1 MLKLDVPPRLT
12 LLLGVPGICQRK
24 LPSVVRKF
32 KYMRASLK
40 IFGSRCLSG
49 SGRVA
54 TVQRASIA
62 LCGASVLFSAGAR
75 MASAGQSAPSM
86 KLPESG
92 VVLRDTPNPLRYFDA
107 AGRKSAVFGRQNGQ
121 FEAWIYPV
129 KVLHNFRLEF
139 QQEGQPEAV
148 RGENILREVVT
159 RPESTSLVYVHPNF
173 TVREII
179 WAPLDEPA
187 LLVYFDV
194 DSSKP
199 LDITAA
205 FVPDFKPMWPASFGG
220 QHSSWLA
227 EEKAFALTD
236 VTEHPTALVGSPAVR
251 AYTEFTDHQL
261 ASGETILRV
270 RFESRKVD
278 AGPIPL
284 ALALSMDGAA
294 NATAIYRDVLA
305 RSRELFEKR
314 VAHHREFLERTFSF
328 ESPDAELNQAV
339 LWSKL
344 TLDAGW
350 VCHSNYGCG
359 LVAGYGPSGT
369 GERPGFDW
377 WFGGDA
383 MMSSWA
389 LEDMGDLDG
398 ALQALRFLKARQ
410 RADGKVMHEMPQSV
424 DLLDWFGKFRYA
436 YYHADTTPMYLYSL
450 GEYWQ
455 RTGDAKFLEEFWP
468 SIQKAYSYCLSTVD
482 SADGLMDN
490 TKAGLAAVE
499 VGVLRGKVVKDIYL
513 EGFWVGALDAFARM
527 AAAKGE
533 KSFAEEAAQR
543 AAKAR
548 DSVEKA
554 WWSADQ
560 RAYTFG
566 ISTDG
571 RRTDLI
577 GVWPSVMLA
586 LSPEMN
592 SSQSRAAAASM
603 AAPAIAADW
612 GARWLA
618 NDHPLYDPLSYN
630 NGTAWPFMS
639 GFASWAQY
647 RHGLPLAAFA
657 LWSSV
662 ARLTGLTAPG
672 AVPELMNGDRYL
684 AGEFAVPHQL
694 FSSDGVLLP
703 AMRGLLGLEVHGPAA
718 AIDHE
723 LQFSFA
729 PNLPADWPFLRFERY
744 AIGKGHLSG
753 EILQEAMQT
762 TLDVK
767 YDGDSAIVGKLAPSV
782 PAAARIKSVQLNHK
796 PAKYSVR
803 DLGSFVRVELAPVK
817 IESASPTVVT
827 VEYEGG
833 IGIVPPAPRSQPGER
848 SSALKILGVN
858 SYTQSPR
865 CLVQI
870 SVAGLAG
877 RTYPLQ
883 LISSMQDLRAAE
895 LRISKTG
902 SGYIVDVPFDADNA
916 SARPGYVTRQV
927 CLTN

>member
-1 MLKLDVPPRLT
+1 
-12 LLLGVPGICQRK
+12 
-24 LPSVVRKF
+24 VR
-32 KYMRASLK
+32 
-40 IFGSRCLSG
+40 
-49 SGRVA
+49 RV
-54 TVQRASIA
+54 RIG
-62 LCGASVLFSAGAR
+62 LCAAGAVLFAGAQ
-75 MASAGQSAPSM
+75 MASAGQSTAGA

-92 VVLRDTPNPLRYFDA
+92 VVLRDTPNPLRYFDVT
-107 AGRKSAVFGRQNGQ
+107 GRKSAVFGRQNGE

-129 KVLHNFRLEF
+129 KLLHSFRLEF

-148 RGENILREVVT
+148 RGENILREVIT
-159 RPESTSLVYVHPNF
+159 RPESTTQVYVHPNF

-187 LLVYFDV
+187 LVVYFDV
-194 DSSKP
+194 DSAKP

-227 EEKAFALTD
+227 EGKAFALTD
-236 VTEHPTALVGSPAVR
+236 VTEHPTALVGSPAVS

-261 ASGETILRV
+261 ASGETILRM
-270 RFESRKVD
+270 RFDASTSG

-284 ALALSMDGAA
+284 AMSLSMDSAA
-294 NATAIYRDVLA
+294 NAAGVYRDVLA

-328 ESPDAELNQAV
+328 ESPDTELNQAM

-350 VCHSNYGCG
+350 VCHAKYGCG
-359 LVAGYGPSGT
+359 LVAGFGPSGT

-389 LEDMGDLDG
+389 LEDMGDLEG

-410 RADGKVMHEMPQSV
+410 RTDGKVMHEMTQSV
-424 DLLDWFGKFRYA
+424 DLLDWFGKLRYA
-436 YYHADTTPMYLYSL
+436 YYHGDTTPMYLYSL
-450 GEYWQ
+450 GQYWR

-482 SADGLMDN
+482 SADGLMDS

-513 EGFWVGALDAFARM
+513 EGFWVGALEALGPM
-527 AAAKGE
+527 ATAKGE
-533 KSFAEEAAQR
+533 KSLAEDATQR
-543 AAKAR
+543 AVRAR
-548 DSVEKA
+548 DSLQKK
-554 WWSADQ
+554 WWSAEQ
-560 RAYTFG
+560 HAYTFG
-566 ISTDG
+566 ISSDG
-571 RRTDLI
+571 QRTDLV
-577 GVWPSVMLA
+577 GVWPSVLLA
-586 LSPEMN
+586 LSDEMN
-592 SSQSRAAAASM
+592 SAQSTAAVASI
-603 AAPAIAADW
+603 ARPAIATDW

-639 GFASWAQY
+639 GFAAWAQY
-647 RHGLPLAAFA
+647 RRGLPLAAFA

-662 ARLTGLTAPG
+662 ARLTGLTSPG

-694 FSSDGVLLP
+694 FSSDGLLLP
-703 AMRGLLGLEVHGPAA
+703 AVRGMLGLEVRGPDATS
-718 AIDHE
+718 DQK

-744 AIGKGHLSG
+744 AIGRGHLSG
-753 EILQEAMQT
+753 EILQQATQT
-762 TLDVK
+762 TLEVK
-767 YDGDSAIVGKLAPSV
+767 YDGESAIVASLAASV
-782 PAAARIKSVQLNHK
+782 PATARIKSVRLNHQ
-796 PAKYSVR
+796 PAKYSLR
-803 DLGSFVRVELAPVK
+803 DLGSYVRVELAPMK
-817 IESASPTVVT
+817 IEPVSQTVVT
-827 VEYEGG
+827 VDYDGG
-833 IGIVPPAPRSQPGER
+833 IGIVPVAPRPQLGER

-858 SYTQSPR
+858 SYTQSPT
-865 CLVQI
+865 CLVKI

-883 LISSMQDLRAAE
+883 LISNMQNLRAAG
-895 LRISKTG
+895 LKTTSTG
-902 SGYIVDVPFDADNA
+902 SGYIVDVQFELDEA
-916 SARPGYVTRQV
+916 SGRSEYATRQV

>member
-1 MLKLDVPPRLT
+1 MKILGT
-12 LLLGVPGICQRK
+12 LFLARCERIAVARFARIGLCA
-24 LPSVVRKF
+24 
-32 KYMRASLK
+32 ASAVF
-40 IFGSRCLSG
+40 FGC
-49 SGRVA
+49 A
-54 TVQRASIA
+54 QI
-62 LCGASVLFSAGAR
+62 
-75 MASAGQSAPSM
+75 ASAGQTAAGK

-92 VVLRDTPNPLRYFDA
+92 VALRDSPNPLRYFDVT
-107 AGRKSAVFGRQNGQ
+107 GRKSAVFGRQNGQ
-121 FEAWIYPV
+121 FEAWIYPL

-148 RGENILREVVT
+148 RGENILQEVVT
-159 RPESTSLVYVHPNF
+159 RPESTTLVFVHPDF
-173 TVREII
+173 TVREIV

-187 LLVYFDV
+187 LLVYFDI
-194 DSSKP
+194 DSSRP

-236 VTEHPTALVGSPAVR
+236 VTEHPTALVGSPAAS

-261 ASGETILRV
+261 ASGETILRM
-270 RFESRKVD
+270 RFEPGKVG

-284 ALALSMDGAA
+284 AMALSMDAAA
-294 NATAIYRDVLA
+294 NAMAIYRDVLA
-305 RSRELFEKR
+305 RSRELFEMR
-314 VAHHREFLERTFSF
+314 VAHHREMLQRTFSF
-328 ESPDAELNQAV
+328 ASPDAELNQAV

-350 VCHSNYGCG
+350 VCHANYGCG

-389 LEDMGDLDG
+389 LEDMGDLAG

-410 RADGKVMHEMPQSV
+410 RADGKVMHEMTQSA

-450 GEYWQ
+450 GQFWR
-455 RTGDAKFLEEFWP
+455 RTGDTRFLEEFWP

-513 EGFWVGALDAFARM
+513 EGFWVGALEALGPM

-533 KSFAEEAAQR
+533 NSLSEEATRR
-543 AAKAR
+543 AARAR
-548 DSVEKA
+548 DSLEKA
-554 WWSADQ
+554 WWSAEQ
-560 RAYTFG
+560 HAYTFG
-566 ISTDG
+566 ISGDAQ
-571 RRTDLI
+571 RTDLI
-577 GVWPSVMLA
+577 GVWPSVLLA
-586 LSPEMN
+586 LSDDMN
-592 SSQSRAAAASM
+592 SAQARAAARSLAT
-603 AAPAIAADW
+603 PTITTDW

-703 AMRGLLGLEVHGPAA
+703 AVRGVLGLEVHGPGATS
-718 AIDHE
+718 DRE

-729 PNLPADWPFLRFERY
+729 PNLPADWPFLRFARY
-744 AIGKGHLSG
+744 AIGTGHLSG
-753 EILQEAMQT
+753 EIVQRAMQT
-762 TLDVK
+762 TLEVR
-767 YDGDSAIVGKLAPSV
+767 YDGESAIVGKLAPSV

-796 PAKYSVR
+796 PAKYSIR

-817 IESASPTVVT
+817 IESAAPTIVT
-827 VEYEGG
+827 VDYEGG
-833 IGIVPPAPRSQPGER
+833 IGIVPPAPRLQPGAR
-848 SSALKILGVN
+848 SSALKILGVD

-865 CLVQI
+865 CLVKI

-877 RTYPLQ
+877 RTYSME
-883 LISSMQDLRAAE
+883 LISSMQELRAAE
-895 LRISKTG
+895 LQITKTG
-902 SGYIVDVPFDADNA
+902 SGYLIDVPFEVNKA
-916 SARPGYVTRQV
+916 SSRAGYATREV
-927 CLTN
+927 CLAD

>member
-1 MLKLDVPPRLT
+1 M
-12 LLLGVPGICQRK
+12 
-24 LPSVVRKF
+24 F
-32 KYMRASLK
+32 
-40 IFGSRCLSG
+40 FGF
-49 SGRVA
+49 A
-54 TVQRASIA
+54 HI
-62 LCGASVLFSAGAR
+62 
-75 MASAGQSAPSM
+75 ASAGQSAPRTE
-86 KLPESG
+86 LPESG
-92 VVLRDTPNPLRYFDA
+92 VVLRDTPNPLRYFDVT
-107 AGRKSAVFGRQNGQ
+107 GRKSAVFGRQNGQ

-129 KVLHNFRLEF
+129 KLLHNFRLEF
-139 QQEGQPEAV
+139 QQEGQLAAV
-148 RGENILREVVT
+148 RGENLLREVVT
-159 RPESTSLVYVHPNF
+159 RPESTTLVYAHPNF

-187 LLVYFDV
+187 LVVYFDV
-194 DSSKP
+194 DSAKP

-236 VTEHPTALVGSPAVR
+236 VTEHPTALVGSPAVS

-261 ASGETILRV
+261 ASGEMILRM
-270 RFESRKVD
+270 RFEPGKSGV
-278 AGPIPL
+278 APL
-284 ALALSMDGAA
+284 AMALSMDGAA

-314 VAHHREFLERTFSF
+314 VAHHREFLQRTFSF

-344 TLDAGW
+344 TLDSGW
-350 VCHSNYGCG
+350 VCHPKFGCG
-359 LVAGYGPSGT
+359 LVAGYGPSGV

-389 LEDMGDLDG
+389 LEDLGDFEG

-410 RADGKVMHEMPQSV
+410 RADGKVMHEMTQSV
-424 DLLDWFGKFRYA
+424 DLLDWFGKFHYA

-450 GEYWQ
+450 GQYWQ

-482 SADGLMDN
+482 SVDGLMDN

-513 EGFWVGALDAFARM
+513 EGFWVGALEALGPM

-533 KSFAEEAAQR
+533 KSLAEDAAQR

-548 DSVEKA
+548 DSLQKQ
-554 WWSADQ
+554 WWSAEQ

-566 ISTDG
+566 ISSDAQ
-571 RRTDLI
+571 RTDLI
-577 GVWPSVMLA
+577 GVWPSVLLA
-586 LSPEMN
+586 LSDELNPA
-592 SSQSRAAAASM
+592 QSRAAVASL

-618 NDHPLYDPLSYN
+618 NAHPLYDPLSYN

-647 RHGLPLAAFA
+647 RHGSPLAAFT

-703 AMRGLLGLEVHGPAA
+703 AVRGVLGLEVHGPDSAS
-718 AIDHE
+718 DHE
-723 LQFSFA
+723 LRFSFT
-729 PNLPADWPFLRFERY
+729 PNLPADWPLLRFERY

-753 EILQEAMQT
+753 EIVQQPMQT
-762 TLDVK
+762 TLALK
-767 YDGDSAIVGKLAPSV
+767 YDGESAIVARLAPSV
-782 PAAARIKSVQLNHK
+782 PAAARIKSVQLNHQS
-796 PAKYSVR
+796 AKYSIR

-817 IESASPTVVT
+817 IEPASETVVT

-833 IGIVPPAPRSQPGER
+833 IGIVPAAPRPQPGER

-883 LISSMQDLRAAE
+883 LISSLQNLRAAD
-895 LRISKTG
+895 LQITKTG
-902 SGYIVDVPFDADNA
+902 SGYIVDVPFETDKADGL
-916 SARPGYVTRQV
+916 SGYATRQV